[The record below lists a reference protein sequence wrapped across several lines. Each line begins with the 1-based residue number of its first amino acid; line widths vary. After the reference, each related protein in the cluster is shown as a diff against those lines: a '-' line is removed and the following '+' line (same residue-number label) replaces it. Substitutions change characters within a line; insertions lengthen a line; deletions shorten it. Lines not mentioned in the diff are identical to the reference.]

1 MPRPQTQ
8 LDALSPGQLAKRWG
22 LAVDRVRQLIES
34 GKIVAETMQAAMI
47 RKSGGVAP

>member
-22 LAVDRVRQLIES
+22 LAVDRVRQPIES
-34 GKIVAETMQAAMI
+34 GQILVETVQIAI
-47 RKSGGVAP
+47 IKECDEVAP

>member
-22 LAVDRVRQLIES
+22 LAVDRVRRLIES
-34 GKIVAETMQAAMI
+34 GPIPAESMQTAMI
-47 RKSGGVAP
+47 SNCAGVVP